1 MVKLNKM
8 NKAIIFLVLLLHNA
22 LPAQVMVSLGI
33 SSVDVK
39 EQHLVNEN
47 SRLMQEDLLLEAN
60 LLADELLKLNPE
72 SSNYNYR
79 KGYAVL
85 YASQRYDIAKTHFE
99 KAVKNTKANYDA
111 FSKNEISAPH
121 DAIYHLAVCEH
132 NLGNYAQAEA
142 LFNQFKAISRKE
154 SELLGTL
161 DLKFIQLKN
170 ARNQISNTSKNPIRL
185 DIINTEFDDYCPI
198 ISADGSQLQFTSRRK
213 TIEHPDF
220 GVKHPDNTFLVHL
233 NKDGGS
239 PIETVPFGHKDK
251 NESLVFSSMNQRFLI
266 YYSDSEGNGDLFHK
280 NVLENNYTMP
290 LVNTEFWET
299 HACLSHDGR
308 TFYFVSDKLEGFGG
322 RDIYKCELIGN
333 EWSAPINLGPKI
345 NSKYD
350 EDAPFVSIDGKTL
363 YFSSNGEK
371 STGGFDIFYAQLS
384 NKEWSEP
391 QNLGAPFN
399 SPSDDVFYVTTSD
412 GKSAF
417 FSSNRSDSKGKLD
430 IYSIPALPIPNSQI
444 AIFKGLIKTKDGKS
458 LPEDVALSMS
468 ITCLDCTDKN
478 AAAIALY
485 PSMTNGEI
493 LHSIDPCKS
502 YKVNFKNGNEQ
513 FDEVSFS
520 TLCDLDYQEVSRE
533 FIYDVDSRKFITP
546 EKEIE
551 IIKPDFASIRFKT
564 FLDYNK
570 TKVAETDIELVSAFQ
585 TIERQLLDGKE
596 SITLSIYS
604 SASKVPTQKFGN
616 NQRLADKRANDL
628 KVLLEIII
636 NNNENIKGKVT
647 VNVVNSS
654 VNGPDYEK
662 DARNKDKYKPFQYL
676 SFETN

>member
-1 MVKLNKM
+1 MIM
-8 NKAIIFLVLLLHNA
+8 NKSIFFLVLLLHSV
-22 LPAQVMVSLGI
+22 LPAQVMVTLGL
-33 SSVDVK
+33 SSVDLK
-39 EQHLVNEN
+39 EQQLVNEN
-47 SRLMQEDLLLEAN
+47 SRLMQEELFIEADV
-60 LLADELLKLNPE
+60 LADELLKLNPE

-79 KGYAVL
+79 KGYTVL
-85 YASQRYDIAKTHFE
+85 YAFQRYDIAKTHFE
-99 KAVKNTKANYDA
+99 KAVKSTKANYDA

-132 NLGNYAQAEA
+132 NLGNYSQAEA
-142 LFNQFKAISRKE
+142 LFTQFKEISRKE

-170 ARNQISNTSKNPIRL
+170 ARNQISKSSNNPIRL
-185 DIINTEFDDYCPI
+185 DVINTEFDDYCPI

-213 TIEHPDF
+213 AIEHSAF
-220 GVKHPDNTFLVHL
+220 GIKHPDNTFVIQL
-233 NKDGGS
+233 NKDGVS

-280 NVLENNYTMP
+280 NVLENSYTIPM
-290 LVNTEFWET
+290 VNTEFWET
-299 HACLSHDGR
+299 HAYLSHDGR

-322 RDIYKCELIGN
+322 RDIYKCELRGN
-333 EWSAPINLGPKI
+333 EWSAPINLGPTI
-345 NSKYD
+345 NSNYD

-371 STGGFDIFYAQLS
+371 STGGFDIFYSQLS
-384 NKEWSEP
+384 NNEWSVP

-412 GKSAF
+412 GKSAY
-417 FSSNRSDSKGKLD
+417 FSSNRADSKGKLD
-430 IYSIPALPIPNSQI
+430 IYTIPALPIPNNQI
-444 AIFKGLIKTKDGKS
+444 AIFKGLIKTKDGKA
-458 LPEDVALSMS
+458 LPEDVTLSMS
-468 ITCLDCTDKN
+468 ITCLDCSENNST
-478 AAAIALY
+478 AIALY
-485 PSMTNGEI
+485 PNMSNGEI

-513 FDEVSFS
+513 FDEVDFS

-551 IIKPDFASIRFKT
+551 IIKPVFASIRFIT
-564 FLDYNK
+564 LLDYNK
-570 TKVAETDIELVSAFQ
+570 TKVSETDSELVSAFQ
-585 TIERQLLDGKE
+585 AIEKQLQDGKV
-596 SITLSIYS
+596 SVNLSIYS

-628 KVLLEIII
+628 KELLERII
-636 NNNENIKGKVT
+636 NNNENLKGKVT
-647 VNVVNSS
+647 INIVKSS

-662 DARNKDKYKPFQYL
+662 DARNQEKYKPFQYL

>member
-1 MVKLNKM
+1 M
-8 NKAIIFLVLLLHNA
+8 NKTIFFLVLLLHNV
-22 LPAQVMVSLGI
+22 LPAQVLVTMGLSAL
-33 SSVDVK
+33 DLK
-39 EQHLVNEN
+39 EQQLVNEN
-47 SRLMQEDLLLEAN
+47 SRLMQEELLLEAD

-79 KGYAVL
+79 KGFAVL
-85 YASQRYDIAKTHFE
+85 YAFQRYDIAKSHFE
-99 KAVKNTKANYDA
+99 KAIKNTKTNYDA
-111 FSKNEISAPH
+111 FSKNELSAPH

-132 NLGNYAQAEA
+132 NLGNYSQAEA
-142 LFNQFKAISRKE
+142 LFTQFKGVSRKG

-170 ARNQISNTSKNPIRL
+170 ARNQISKSSNNPIRL
-185 DIINTEFDDYCPI
+185 DEINTEFDDYCPI

-213 TIEHPDF
+213 AIEHSDF
-220 GVKHPDNTFLVHL
+220 GIKHPDNTFIVQL
-233 NKDGGS
+233 NQYGVS

-280 NVLENNYTMP
+280 NVLENSYTIPM
-290 LVNTEFWET
+290 VNTEFWET
-299 HACLSHDGR
+299 HAYLSHDGR
-308 TFYFVSDKLEGFGG
+308 TLYFVSDKLEGFGG

-333 EWSAPINLGPKI
+333 EWSAPINLGPTI

-371 STGGFDIFYAQLS
+371 STGGFDIFYSQLS
-384 NKEWSEP
+384 NNEWAEP
-391 QNLGAPFN
+391 ENIGAPFN
-399 SPSDDVFYVTTSD
+399 SPSDDIFYVTTSN
-412 GKSAF
+412 GQSAY
-417 FSSNRSDSKGKLD
+417 FSSNRLDSKGKLD
-430 IYSIPALPIPNSQI
+430 IYTIPALQIPNNQI
-444 AIFKGLIKTKDGKS
+444 AIFKGLIKTKDGKV
-458 LPEDVALSMS
+458 LPEDVTLSMS
-468 ITCLDCTDKN
+468 ITCLDYAEDNPAT
-478 AAAIALY
+478 IALY
-485 PSMTNGEI
+485 PNMTNGEI

-502 YKVNFKNGNEQ
+502 YKVNFKNGNVQ
-513 FDEVSFS
+513 FDEVDFS

-551 IIKPDFASIRFKT
+551 NIKLAFASIRFKT

-570 TKVAETDIELVSAFQ
+570 TKVSETDNELISAFQ
-585 TIERQLLDGKE
+585 TIEKQLLDGKE
-596 SITLSIYS
+596 SVTLSIYS
-604 SASKVPTQKFGN
+604 SASKVPTRKFGN
-616 NQRLADKRANDL
+616 NQRLADKRVNDL
-628 KVLLEIII
+628 KELLERII
-636 NNNENIKGKVT
+636 NNNENLKGKVT
-647 VNVVNSS
+647 INVVKSS

-662 DARNKDKYKPFQYL
+662 DARNQEKYKPFQYL